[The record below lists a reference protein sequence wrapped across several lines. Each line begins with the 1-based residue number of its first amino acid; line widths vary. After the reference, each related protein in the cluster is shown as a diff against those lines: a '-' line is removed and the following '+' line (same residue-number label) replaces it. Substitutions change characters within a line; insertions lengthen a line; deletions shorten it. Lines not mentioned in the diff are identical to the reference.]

1 MVLKV
6 VVISLLF
13 YLLLWKARNFTDLPS
28 LKINFYNF
36 CLWN

>member
-13 YLLLWKARNFTDLPS
+13 YLLLWKAGNFTDLPS